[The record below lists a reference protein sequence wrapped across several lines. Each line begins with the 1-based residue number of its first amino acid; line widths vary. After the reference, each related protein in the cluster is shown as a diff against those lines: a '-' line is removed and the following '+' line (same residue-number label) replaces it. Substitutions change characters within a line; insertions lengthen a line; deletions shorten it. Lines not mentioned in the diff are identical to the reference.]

1 MNDKFLSTRDFG
13 DRVFVSDYG
22 DGEIWMNVQCG
33 RASAAV
39 VLSAEQAQA
48 LIGALQAQIAASAEA
63 AEVTA

>member
-1 MNDKFLSTRDFG
+1 MDKFVNTQERG